1 MKMVRL
7 ALDTLWQRPAR
18 SPADG
23 CCPTPQLGVSLAEE
37 APPFQARPC
46 LFAHGSLDLRENPR
60 QADCQQLGAG
70 SLAEQVHIKPS
81 RNHSMNRTLAETQI
95 LCQLALAEQ
104 HASRF
109 LAQVHSLHCMP
120 PP

>member
-23 CCPTPQLGVSLAEE
+23 CCPTPQLGVLLAEG

-46 LFAHGSLDLRENPR
+46 LFAHGSLDR
-60 QADCQQLGAG
+60 GTH
-70 SLAEQVHIKPS
+70 VKPS
-81 RNHSMNRTLAETQI
+81 VSGLEQTFGPGKSRSSHSGITA
-95 LCQLALAEQ
+95 
-104 HASRF
+104 
-109 LAQVHSLHCMP
+109 
-120 PP
+120 